1 MIVLALKILLAPLL
15 IAAATLAG
23 RRWGPAVSGWFI
35 GFPLIS
41 GPVSITL
48 AMQNGPDFA
57 VRAAIGMFGGQ
68 ASMCLFAAVYILVAR
83 RLNWWQSA
91 ILAVSAFI
99 ASIAVWNALALPL
112 LPSFAI
118 LIAAIFIL
126 GWLIPAQ
133 AVAIKGQAA
142 SKWDLPARMVIA
154 VIFVAT
160 LTGLSSVLGAQL
172 SGLISAF
179 PVFGTIL
186 ASFTHS
192 QQGGL
197 AAGQLLR
204 GTIVGSLGIASF
216 YLVVSV
222 FLPLTGSLWIYLLAA
237 AASVA
242 ANIISIR
249 FTRPRGI

>member
-15 IAAATLAG
+15 IATATLAG

-35 GFPLIS
+35 GFPIIS
-41 GPVSITL
+41 GPISITL
-48 AMQNGPDFA
+48 AMQDGPNFA
-57 VRAAIGMFGGQ
+57 GQAAVGMFGGQ
-68 ASMCLFAAVYILVAR
+68 TAMCIFAATYILAAR
-83 RLNWWQSA
+83 KLNWWQSA
-91 ILAVSAFI
+91 ILGVSAFI
-99 ASIAVWNALALPL
+99 ATVMIWRALALPL
-112 LPSFAI
+112 LPAFAL
-118 LIAAIFIL
+118 LIGAIFVL
-126 GWLIPAQ
+126 SWLIPAQ
-133 AVAIKGQAA
+133 AVQIKGQV
-142 SKWDLPARMVIA
+142 SPKWDLPARMVIA

-192 QQGGL
+192 QQGGQ

-222 FLPLTGSLWIYLLAA
+222 FLPLTGSLWVYLPAA
-237 AASVA
+237 AASVV
-242 ANIISIR
+242 ANVISIR
-249 FTRPRGI
+249 FTRPRGA